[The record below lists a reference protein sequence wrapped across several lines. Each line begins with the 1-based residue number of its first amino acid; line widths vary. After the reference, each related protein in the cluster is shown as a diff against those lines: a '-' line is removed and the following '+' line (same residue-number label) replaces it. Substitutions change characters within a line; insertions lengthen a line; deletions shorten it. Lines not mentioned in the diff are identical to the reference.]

1 MVRAE
6 GSTIPTTR
14 PTGSA
19 AERDDGQLPR
29 RRFLAASAAAVGPA
43 AARRSTPPPGSPLLR
58 LTLPPPAGPH
68 PIGTVSL
75 HLVDRS
81 RRDPWLTAP
90 RPREL
95 MVSVWY
101 TALDDSRY
109 PRAPWI
115 PPAAGKLFLTQLIP
129 SPVTGPPSGA
139 AAPRILLNGVRL
151 PVTTARH
158 GARADPAAGQCPVVL
173 YSPGY
178 GDDRELGTGLV
189 SDLASRGYIVVTTDA
204 ARTADSAR
212 LPGNLAWRLG
222 AHRSRI
228 RAPLAPM
235 TGRSSS

>member
-1 MVRAE
+1 MTD
-6 GSTIPTTR
+6 SC
-14 PTGSA
+14 
-19 AERDDGQLPR
+19 
-29 RRFLAASAAAVGPA
+29 
-43 AARRSTPPPGSPLLR
+43 PLLR

-189 SDLASRGYIVVTTDA
+189 SDLASRGYIVVTTDYTYEA
-204 ARTADSAR
+204 AEVQF
-212 LPGNLAWRLG
+212 PG
-222 AHRSRI
+222 SRI
-228 RAPLAPM
+228 EVGRQPPIPEAVQVRIADTRFVLDQLTAMNSGANPDAEHRPLRGGSAPGQTARP
-235 TGRSSS
+235 RRRDEDRRPAVHDHDP